1 MKLTAAFGA
10 RSLSAGVRLPSNR
23 VHAARQAMRDESALR
38 RVSYLILCLIPLLI
52 VPLTGSRALRIPVL
66 HESLGILLFGIVAIS
81 TWWLAR
87 PTVGSQGEREP
98 LLRPAGALL
107 LTPIALIAL
116 LWVGL
121 STPWD
126 ATVAENKMRYAVLL
140 ARAIGVTAGFFLLKE
155 ALAESG
161 EHRFSTLA
169 LAASSLSG
177 AAYVVWTSFQ
187 LGDFALRL
195 ATGAAD
201 PAVAAMNNVFD
212 ALLFSASA
220 LAYVAT
226 AAVAHAMWRV
236 AWLGRYASRAYV
248 ALNLI
253 ALALLVL
260 RGVSFPSPGVHPDPW
275 FTRPGFIVGIPAIPW
290 FTPYFVGVILLR
302 RASTS
307 LG

>member
-1 MKLTAAFGA
+1 MTG
-10 RSLSAGVRLPSNR
+10 
-23 VHAARQAMRDESALR
+23 ESAVR
-38 RVSYLILCLIPLLI
+38 RASYLILCMIPLLI
-52 VPLTGSRALRIPVL
+52 VPLTGSRALRIPVVY
-66 HESLGILLFGIVAIS
+66 ESLGILLFGIVAIS
-81 TWWLAR
+81 TWCLAR
-87 PTVGSQGEREP
+87 PQVESHCEREP
-98 LLRPAGALL
+98 LLRQAGALL

-121 STPWD
+121 ATPWD
-126 ATVAENKMRYAVLL
+126 ATPSENRMRYAVLL
-140 ARAIGVTAGFFLLKE
+140 AGSIGVTAGFFLLKE
-155 ALAESG
+155 ALAQSG

-169 LAASSLSG
+169 LAASTLSG

-195 ATGAAD
+195 ATGVAD

-226 AAVAHAMWRV
+226 AAFAHALWRV
-236 AWLGRYASRAYV
+236 AWLGRRASRAYV

-253 ALALLVL
+253 ALAFLVL
-260 RGVSFPSPGVHPDPW
+260 RGVSFPIPGDDPDPW

-290 FTPYFVGVILLR
+290 FMPYFLGVILLR

-307 LG
+307 PEYVNSDALPPNTCS

>member
-1 MKLTAAFGA
+1 
-10 RSLSAGVRLPSNR
+10 
-23 VHAARQAMRDESALR
+23 MRGESALR
-38 RVSYLILCLIPLLI
+38 QASYLILCVIPLLI
-52 VPLTGSRALRIPVL
+52 VPLTGSRALRIPVV
-66 HESLGILLFGIVAIS
+66 HESLGILQFGIVAIS

-87 PTVGSQGEREP
+87 PQVGSQGEREP

-121 STPWD
+121 ATPWD
-126 ATVAENKMRYAVLL
+126 ATPSENKMRYAVLL
-140 ARAIGVTAGFFLLKE
+140 AGSIGVTAGFFLLKE

-161 EHRFSTLA
+161 EHRFSALA

-177 AAYVVWTSFQ
+177 AAYVVWASFQ

-226 AAVAHAMWRV
+226 AAVAHALWRV
-236 AWLGRYASRAYV
+236 AWLGRNASRAYV

-260 RGVSFPSPGVHPDPW
+260 RGVSFPSPGGDPAPW

-290 FTPYFVGVILLR
+290 FMPYFLGVILLR
-302 RASTS
+302 RASTNR
-307 LG
+307 G